1 MRSERK
7 GMDEEDDDD
16 DNDDEDD
23 DDNEDDGANNEAS
36 IQSVPVHLLIRLP
49 LTHHDRRLR
58 TLTEH
63 VPFSRHSPHTRT
75 HVAAT

>member
-1 MRSERK
+1 
-7 GMDEEDDDD
+7 MDEEEDDD

-49 LTHHDRRLR
+49 LTHH
-58 TLTEH
+58 
-63 VPFSRHSPHTRT
+63 V
-75 HVAAT
+75 VACAH

>member
-7 GMDEEDDDD
+7 GMDEEEDDD

-49 LTHHDRRLR
+49 LTHH
-58 TLTEH
+58 
-63 VPFSRHSPHTRT
+63 V
-75 HVAAT
+75 VACAH